1 MDLSQCMNLFK
12 GKRAMKYVNHNG
24 KTVIVSDKRYNDF
37 LRQPVNNDTWL
48 SFRKKMFHLCEE
60 ELIRNP
66 SDIVI
71 FSMGMIKNRD
81 GSLSFPR
88 DKKGNPI
95 VDNREVLFNKK
106 EGKYYGGYY
115 CGGGLQA
122 FDTPEEAYEYANSL
136 PFIG

>member
-1 MDLSQCMNLFK
+1 
-12 GKRAMKYVNHNG
+12 MKSKKIQWKKV
-24 KTVIVSDKRYNDF
+24 TVSDKHNNSIE
-37 LRQPVNNDTWL
+37 RQPENNDTWL
-48 SFRKKMFHLCEE
+48 SFREKMFHLCKE

-71 FSMGMIKNRD
+71 FSKGMIKNKD

-115 CGGGLQA
+115 CGKLLS
-122 FDTPEEAYEYANSL
+122 FNTPEEAYEYANSL

>member
-1 MDLSQCMNLFK
+1 
-12 GKRAMKYVNHNG
+12 MKSKNYNG
-24 KTVIVSDKRYNDF
+24 KKVTVSDKHNNNIE
-37 LRQPVNNDTWL
+37 RQPENNDTWL
-48 SFRKKMFHLCEE
+48 SFREKMFHLCKE

-71 FSMGMIKNRD
+71 FSKGMIKNKD

-115 CGGGLQA
+115 CGKLLS
-122 FDTPEEAYEYANSL
+122 FITPEEAYEYANSL

>member
-1 MDLSQCMNLFK
+1 
-12 GKRAMKYVNHNG
+12 MKSKNYNG
-24 KTVIVSDKRYNDF
+24 KKVTVSDKHNDNIE
-37 LRQPVNNDTWL
+37 RQPENNDTWL
-48 SFRKKMFHLCEE
+48 SFREKMFHLCKE

-71 FSMGMIKNRD
+71 FSKGVIENKD

-115 CGGGLQA
+115 CGKLLS
-122 FDTPEEAYEYANSL
+122 FNTPEEAYEYANSL

>member
-1 MDLSQCMNLFK
+1 
-12 GKRAMKYVNHNG
+12 MKYVNQNG
-24 KTVIVSDKRYNDF
+24 KTVTVSDKRYNNF
-37 LRQPVNNDTWL
+37 LRQPENNDTWL
-48 SFRKKMFHLCEE
+48 SFRAKMFHLCKE
-60 ELIRNP
+60 ELIMNP
-66 SDIVI
+66 SSVII
-71 FSMGMIKNRD
+71 FSKGMITDEN
-81 GSLSFPR
+81 GGLHFSR

-115 CGGGLQA
+115 CGGELQA

>member
-1 MDLSQCMNLFK
+1 
-12 GKRAMKYVNHNG
+12 MKSKKLQWKKV
-24 KTVIVSDKRYNDF
+24 TVSDKYNNNIE
-37 LRQPVNNDTWL
+37 RQPENNDTWL
-48 SFRKKMFHLCEE
+48 SFREKMFHLCKE

-71 FSMGMIKNRD
+71 FSKGMIKNKD

-115 CGGGLQA
+115 CGKLLS
-122 FDTPEEAYEYANSL
+122 FNTPEEAYEYANSL

>member
-1 MDLSQCMNLFK
+1 
-12 GKRAMKYVNHNG
+12 MKSKKLQWKKV
-24 KTVIVSDKRYNDF
+24 TVSDKHNNNIE
-37 LRQPVNNDTWL
+37 RQPENNDTWL
-48 SFRKKMFHLCEE
+48 SFREKMFHLCKE

-71 FSMGMIKNRD
+71 FSKGMIKNKD

-115 CGGGLQA
+115 CGKLLS
-122 FDTPEEAYEYANSL
+122 FNTPEEAYEYANSL

>member
-1 MDLSQCMNLFK
+1 
-12 GKRAMKYVNHNG
+12 MKSKNYNG
-24 KTVIVSDKRYNDF
+24 EKV
-37 LRQPVNNDTWL
+37 NDTWL
-48 SFRKKMFHLCEE
+48 SFREKMFHLCKE

-71 FSMGMIKNRD
+71 FSKGMIKQG

-115 CGGGLQA
+115 CGKLLS
-122 FDTPEEAYEYANSL
+122 FNTPEEAYEYANSL

>member
-1 MDLSQCMNLFK
+1 
-12 GKRAMKYVNHNG
+12 MKSKKLQWEKV
-24 KTVIVSDKRYNDF
+24 TVSDKHNNNIK
-37 LRQPVNNDTWL
+37 RQPENNDTWL
-48 SFRKKMFHLCEE
+48 SFREKMFHLCKG

-71 FSMGMIKNRD
+71 FSKGMIKNKD

-115 CGGGLQA
+115 CGKLLS
-122 FDTPEEAYEYANSL
+122 FNTPEEAYEYANSL

>member
-1 MDLSQCMNLFK
+1 
-12 GKRAMKYVNHNG
+12 MKSKNYNG
-24 KTVIVSDKRYNDF
+24 EKVTISDKHNNNIE
-37 LRQPVNNDTWL
+37 RQPENNDTWL
-48 SFRKKMFHLCEE
+48 SFREKMFYLCKE

-71 FSMGMIKNRD
+71 FSKGMIKNKD

-115 CGGGLQA
+115 CGKLLP
-122 FDTPEEAYEYANSL
+122 FDTPEKAYEYANSL

>member
-1 MDLSQCMNLFK
+1 
-12 GKRAMKYVNHNG
+12 MKYVNHNG

-48 SFRKKMFHLCEE
+48 SFRAKMFHLCKE
-60 ELIRNP
+60 ELIMNP
-66 SDIVI
+66 SDRII
-71 FSMGMIKNRD
+71 FSKGMIKNKD

-115 CGGGLQA
+115 CGELQS

>member
-1 MDLSQCMNLFK
+1 
-12 GKRAMKYVNHNG
+12 MKSKKLQWEKV
-24 KTVIVSDKRYNDF
+24 TVSDKHNNNIE
-37 LRQPVNNDTWL
+37 RQPENNDTWL
-48 SFRKKMFHLCEE
+48 SFREKMFQLCKE

-71 FSMGMIKNRD
+71 FSKGMIKNKD

-115 CGGGLQA
+115 CGGELQA